1 MGMIACYTMIN
12 DSELEKLYNAKSEE
26 ILEQIENLTETHEIL
41 DIDKMWDGLHFLLT
55 GVSASTPFEDD
66 PISETIVGV
75 VNLNEDD
82 FIAYTRHEELTEIND
97 TLDAID
103 FEKLRANFQPLQFK
117 DAEIYP
123 NIWEDTE
130 KDQLFDELKNAF
142 DNLRVFYKQA
152 ELENMNIVVSIY

>member
-12 DSELEKLYNAKSEE
+12 DSELEKLYSAKPEDM
-26 ILEQIENLTETHEIL
+26 LEQIEGLMETHEVL

-66 PISETIVGV
+66 AISEAIVGIA
-75 VNLNEDD
+75 NLNEED
-82 FIAYTRHEELTEIND
+82 FIAYTRHEELAEIND
-97 TLDAID
+97 TLESID
-103 FEKLRANFQPLQFK
+103 FEKLRARFQPLQFQ

-123 NIWEDTE
+123 NIWEDND
-130 KDQLFDELKNAF
+130 KDQLFDELKEAF
-142 DNLRVFYKQA
+142 ESLIMFYKQA